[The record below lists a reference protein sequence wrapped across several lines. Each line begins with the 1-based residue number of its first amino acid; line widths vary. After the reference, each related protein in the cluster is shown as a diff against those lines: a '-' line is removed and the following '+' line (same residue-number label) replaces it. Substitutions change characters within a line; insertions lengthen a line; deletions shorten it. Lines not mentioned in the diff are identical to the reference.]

1 MNAYELTLKLI
12 GVSAELESAL
22 DRKEKAKTQLE
33 IKDCDN
39 KIDEIESEF
48 LKIKKTLENIS
59 VRAI

>member
-1 MNAYELTLKLI
+1 MNAYELSLKLI

-33 IKDCDN
+33 IKDCDK

-48 LKIKKTLENIS
+48 LKIKKTLKNIS
-59 VRAI
+59 VRDL

>member
-1 MNAYELTLKLI
+1 MNAYELSLKLI

-48 LKIKKTLENIS
+48 LKIKKTLKNIS
-59 VRAI
+59 VRDL